1 MIFCN
6 YRRLRRVKED
16 KWGRMPTTQK
26 EFKPEVMDVMA
37 DGSRLLW
44 ADSMNEKEERTL
56 VFTTAYLL
64 TILSLCSK
72 ASVDGTFFIMS
83 KSR

>member
-16 KWGRMPTTQK
+16 EWGRMPTTQK

-44 ADSMNEKEERTL
+44 ADSMNVHHSL
-56 VFTTAYLL
+56 PLDHPLPLL
-64 TILSLCSK
+64 Q
-72 ASVDGTFFIMS
+72 G
-83 KSR
+83 